1 MVLALQNLC
10 RARNMWTWILRASL
24 LSVHNAQLWVWPPS
38 QSFLLFPHTELL
50 HIKAFQL
57 QGFASTRAIMCSK
70 CVKLK
75 AVARNNTAK
84 GPNNVH
90 QWQPLGFG
98 NSDTDSS
105 YQFPRWQGKPWDVVS
120 TSDIYYNNQNHK
132 ALVICRELW
141 KHNSWMI
148 NSVCISLKVF
158 IQNYY
163 FVERNLKQST
173 IEARGESF
181 PMEGNKSLSSLV
193 ITCLK
198 LIMTTRT

>member
-1 MVLALQNLC
+1 MYSCEFDHHHNLPYFYLIQNLLH
-10 RARNMWTWILRASL
+10 TKAS
-24 LSVHNAQLWVWPPS
+24 
-38 QSFLLFPHTELL
+38 
-50 HIKAFQL
+50 QL
-57 QGFASTRAIMCSK
+57 QGFASTKAIMCSK

-75 AVARNNTAK
+75 AVASNNTAK

-90 QWQPLGFG
+90 QWQLLGFR
-98 NSDTDSS
+98 NSDTDSNIS
-105 YQFPRWQGKPWDVVS
+105 SPGGRKSLGMLSVHLIF
-120 TSDIYYNNQNHK
+120 YYNNQKHK

-163 FVERNLKQST
+163 FVEWNLKQST